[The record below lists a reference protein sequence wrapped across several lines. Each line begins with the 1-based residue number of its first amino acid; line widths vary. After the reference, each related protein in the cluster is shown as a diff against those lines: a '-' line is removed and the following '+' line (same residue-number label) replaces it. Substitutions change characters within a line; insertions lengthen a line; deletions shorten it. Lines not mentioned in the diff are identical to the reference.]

1 MKLSK
6 FYNKVFTEFS
16 ISLKLYIIHEIIH
29 ETIYNTVFTE
39 SSINL
44 KLYIIHEIIH
54 ETIYNTVFT
63 ESSISLKLY
72 NTTKYSLN
80 SRCYFTKV
88 EL

>member
-1 MKLSK
+1 MKLCMKLSK

-16 ISLKLYIIHEIIH
+16 ISLKLYI
-29 ETIYNTVFTE
+29 
-39 SSINL
+39 
-44 KLYIIHEIIH
+44 IIHEIIH

-72 NTTKYSLN
+72 NTIKYSIN